1 MKLRAVLIAAF
12 MAAFLLPV
20 QARMYPTSFEIK
32 SICWSDISEA
42 LTYHQEI
49 LGEYPI
55 GKGWISNKDGPSF
68 GAIMYNPTKPSWT
81 FLSFHKNENGV
92 VVCAITGGSQWET
105 VTPGSDGE
113 RLEL

>member
-20 QARMYPTSFEIK
+20 QARVFPQQLNLP
-32 SICWSDISEA
+32 SICWDDFDEA
-42 LTYHQEI
+42 ITSHQEF

-55 GKGWISNKDGPSF
+55 GKGWITSKSGPSF

-81 FLSFHKNENGV
+81 FLSFHQNEKGV
-92 VVCAITGGSQWET
+92 VVCAIAGGSQWD
-105 VTPGSDGE
+105 VITPGSDEEELE
-113 RLEL
+113 R